1 MKKIRTVFISTGQQ
15 EPRGRGKHKQEGGE
29 SIKMN
34 KESVKELMKAKREF
48 GMEYW
53 RESKI
58 LNESR

>member
-34 KESVKELMKAKREF
+34 KESVKELIKAKRAVWN
-48 GMEYW
+48 G
-53 RESKI
+53 I
-58 LNESR
+58 LEGTKDFK